1 MGAGLHAPRIVAL
14 SGIGL
19 HDVTPFVCR
28 EGLVAVDVP
37 DRGIIRAFRL
47 VEVGRSWKL
56 EEIASPGAASEEP
69 PDPIRS

>member
-28 EGLVAVDVP
+28 EGLVAVE
-37 DRGIIRAFRL
+37 FRTH
-47 VEVGRSWKL
+47 
-56 EEIASPGAASEEP
+56 ASSAPFVS
-69 PDPIRS
+69 SK

>member
-1 MGAGLHAPRIVAL
+1 MGAGLHAPRVVAL

-19 HDVTPFVCR
+19 DDVKPFVCR

-37 DRGIIRAFRL
+37 DPRIIRACRL
-47 VEVGRSWKL
+47 VEVERFGNL

-69 PDPIRS
+69 PDRIRS